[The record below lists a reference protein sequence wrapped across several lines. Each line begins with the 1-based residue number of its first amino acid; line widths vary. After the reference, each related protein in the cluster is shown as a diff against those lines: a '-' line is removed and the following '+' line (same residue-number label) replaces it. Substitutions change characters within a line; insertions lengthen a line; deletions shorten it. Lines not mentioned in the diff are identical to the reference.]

1 MPIMNQGFQALLNNW
16 AQDNINA
23 VSVVQGPIGQDPTDN
38 SVGTVEESDSSPT
51 TRIERRL
58 IQITGR
64 FRGDSLSNPG
74 TEQEHAIVDI
84 GGDASLGYTFSPLT
98 FNANKDVVIV
108 FSTPTEVKQ

>member
-1 MPIMNQGFQALLNNW
+1 MPIMNQGFQTLLDNW
-16 AQDNINA
+16 ASSSINA
-23 VSVVQGPIGQDPTDN
+23 VRVVEGPIGQDPTDN
-38 SVGTVEESDSSPT
+38 IVGAVQESNTTPT
-51 TRIERRL
+51 IRIERRL

-84 GGDASLGYTFSPLT
+84 DGDASLGYTFSPLT
-98 FNANKDVVIV
+98 FNANKDVIIV